1 LSSIPAQFASSRSL
15 VSPMASSRVLLL
27 ASLSLLGKS
36 EIGET
41 NVYGKPM
48 TACGADHSTGCT
60 YAAMDAGAH
69 EVCVTQLPHGFSSV
83 TGQGPWSDQFEGQ
96 PWCICIWAYSNYILQ
111 NKDLPLKCNSIPSK
125 VLEERYSLDKFQQC
139 GSMSSTQGCGVED
152 IRRSIQSLCTQC
164 DLQAGSDQAA
174 KTALKSKCDAILA
187 SAPAAPLTQRLYSDD
202 SAETKALS
210 MLQRTGGLSP
220 FTLGVFALV
229 VAGISVGMIART
241 FHNRR
246 ADVHLYSSAD
256 HTTLRNLDDS
266 DDVLI

>member
-1 LSSIPAQFASSRSL
+1 LLSFVAS
-15 VSPMASSRVLLL
+15 MASSRVLLL
-27 ASLSLLGKS
+27 TSLSLLGKS
-36 EIGET
+36 VLGAT
-41 NVYGKPM
+41 NVYGQPM
-48 TACGADHSTGCT
+48 TACGANHGAGCT

-139 GSMSSTQGCGVED
+139 GSMSSTQGCGAED

-164 DLQAGSDQAA
+164 DTQAGTDQAA
-174 KTALKSKCDAILA
+174 KGALKAKCDAILA
-187 SAPAAPLTQRLYSDD
+187 SAPAASLTQRLYSED
-202 SAETKALS
+202 SAETKGLS
-210 MLQRTGGLSP
+210 MLQRSGGMSP

-241 FHNRR
+241 FHTRR
-246 ADVHLYSSAD
+246 ADVHLYASAD
-256 HTTLRNLDDS
+256 HETTRNLENL